1 MKKKSFN
8 TKNQSVSFQLSN
20 IFQTDWFFLSVL
32 SLFWLVIFRELLTGS
47 SWLYDDFPYVYYPGK
62 NLMAVSLAKGIF
74 PMWNPFA
81 FSGTPFF
88 ADPQIGI
95 LYPLNYI
102 MKFFVSNDSLS
113 PLVVQNIIVVH
124 FLIASVICFYLA
136 KEFKLN
142 RIASF
147 VFAMIFTYSSFMI
160 IHMIHMNLIESL
172 IWMPLALFLILRF
185 NNTGKYFYI
194 ILAGLAMTVSILG
207 GYPQTFFFNFI
218 FIGCFV
224 LYLCYKNYKGKTISN
239 IYKLIG
245 SYIVIVI
252 IAAGISYV
260 QLASTSEFS
269 DNSERQSISYDF
281 GKQGSVHPLDIFT
294 LFTPKI
300 FGTFNWNDGSGD
312 MQYWSVAKGGG
323 HQEGAWMFTIS
334 TLYLSLLVLFILI
347 PAIRYYWNNKDALN
361 GALNFPVM
369 FFLIFGIAALLF
381 SFGGNFFVHKL
392 FFNIVPFFNKFRN
405 PGHVTFLFTF
415 CFGII
420 AAFGVDRL
428 TSDTKAFFKYFD
440 KKYLAY
446 CGGFVLLFLLCAY
459 TGFFTSFFPLAKNPE
474 IGSWITKQVN
484 IFLVFSILYIGSFF
498 LFASNKI
505 NINTFV
511 VLLMLVLAIDLYT
524 FGFDQ
529 NNGTQSPES
538 LYSKNA
544 AQLSQFRPSS
554 PNDQFRVNMREG
566 GNMVFQRQ
574 QGLIDGIQ
582 LIEGVNVLTLDRKIP
597 PSKSDTNN
605 KQSLDLLN
613 VKYKIS
619 VAGNR
624 MGLIE
629 NAGYMPRAKMFYD
642 YKVISDKDAIINYM
656 KTPEFDYNKTV
667 VIEKDPGINIQQADS
682 TTKNNVTVTEYG
694 LNNIKMNVE
703 TDRNGILLLSEIYY
717 PAWKAFIDGKETEI
731 IRADYSLRAISI
743 PQSARTVEF
752 VYDSN
757 TFNNGKTISL
767 SIFIASI
774 LGLCVF
780 GFIAFRTKK

>member
-1 MKKKSFN
+1 LKKKSTN
-8 TKNQSVSFQLSN
+8 TKNQSASFQLSN
-20 IFQTDWFFLSVL
+20 IFQTDWFFLL
-32 SLFWLVIFRELLTGS
+32 ILTLFWFVIFRELLTGS
-47 SWLYDDFPYVYYPGK
+47 RWLYDDFPYVYYPGK
-62 NLMAVSLAKGIF
+62 YLMAVSLAKGIF

-102 MKFFVSNDSLS
+102 MKFFVSNDALS
-113 PLVVQNIIVVH
+113 PLVVQNIIVLH

-142 RIASF
+142 RLASF

-160 IHMIHMNLIESL
+160 IHMIHMNLLESL
-172 IWMPLALFLILRF
+172 IWMPLALLLILKF
-185 NNTGKYFYI
+185 NNTGRYFYI
-194 ILAGLAMTVSILG
+194 ILAGFSMTFSIFG

-218 FIGCFV
+218 FLGGFV
-224 LYLCYKNYKGKTISN
+224 LYLCYKNYKSKTINN

-245 SYIVIVI
+245 AYIAIVV
-252 IAAGISYV
+252 IAAGISSV
-260 QLASTSEFS
+260 QLISTSEFS

-300 FGTFNWNDGSGD
+300 FGTFNWNESSEDL
-312 MQYWSVAKGGG
+312 QYWSVAKAGG

-334 TLYLSLLVLFILI
+334 TLYLSLLVIFIFI
-347 PAIRYYWNNKDALN
+347 PAIRYYWNNKIN
-361 GALNFPVM
+361 SSFP
-369 FFLIFGIAALLF
+369 LIFLLVFGVMALLF

-392 FFNIVPFFNKFRN
+392 FFDIVPFFNKFRN

-415 CFGII
+415 CFGLI
-420 AAFGVDRL
+420 AAFGIDRL
-428 TSDTKAFFKYFD
+428 TSDTKNFFKYFN
-440 KKYLAY
+440 KKYLLY
-446 CGGFVLLFLLCAY
+446 CAGFVLLFVLCSY
-459 TGFFTSFFPLAKNPE
+459 MGVFKSFFPLSEKAE

-484 IFLVFSILYIGSFF
+484 IFLVFSILYLGTFF
-498 LFASNKI
+498 LFINNKI
-505 NINTFV
+505 NINTFFIFTI
-511 VLLMLVLAIDLYT
+511 LVLSIDLYS

-529 NNGTQSPES
+529 NNGTQSPQS
-538 LYSKNA
+538 LYSQNA
-544 AQLSQFRPSS
+544 SQMTQFRPSD

-566 GNMVFQRQ
+566 GNMLMQRQ

-597 PSKSDTNN
+597 PSKTDTSN

-624 MGLIE
+624 AGLVE
-629 NAGYMPRAKMFYD
+629 NIGYMPRAKMFYD
-642 YKVISDKDAIINYM
+642 YKVISDKDGIINYM

-667 VIEKDPGINIQQADS
+667 VLEKNPDINIQPLDFSA
-682 TTKNNVTVTEYG
+682 NNSVAITEYN
-694 LNNIKMNVE
+694 LNSIKLNVQ
-703 TDRNGILLLSEIYY
+703 TDKNGILLLSEIYY
-717 PAWKAFIDGKETEI
+717 PAWKAFVDGKETEI
-731 IRADYSLRAISI
+731 IRADYCLRAITISQGSHSI
-743 PQSARTVEF
+743 EF
-752 VYDSN
+752 VYDSEG
-757 TFNNGKTISL
+757 FNKGKTISL
-767 SIFIASI
+767 SVLVAS
-774 LGLCVF
+774 LAGLVVF
-780 GFIAFRTKK
+780 GFIAFKKK